1 MPNFY
6 ARQVI
11 DSGSYCVSAMA
22 DPFIGPLFRL
32 FGACKSIED
41 YGMRKDKDGL
51 PLIEDCQQH
60 YFPLYYTTPE
70 ALTLF
75 RAFWY
80 NDFGIQDKYVDYWSY
95 TAKRLSP
102 NEFVVGFDPFN
113 EPLVSW
119 KGI

>member
-51 PLIEDCQQH
+51 PLIEDC
-60 YFPLYYTTPE
+60 
-70 ALTLF
+70 
-75 RAFWY
+75 
-80 NDFGIQDKYVDYWSY
+80 
-95 TAKRLSP
+95 
-102 NEFVVGFDPFN
+102 
-113 EPLVSW
+113 
-119 KGI
+119 